1 MKKILIVFAII
12 ITSIALLFDTAV
24 LLDNILDIGFFNFT
38 SELNKTEENSR
49 KKFKELFENDF
60 NNYKIKDVKQIT
72 DVEGFGTNITDIAKC
87 EVEIDGKQYLFFY
100 DCHIDKFFSNF
111 YYDQVVNEIKQY
123 YLEKTPEN
131 FPMNDLIISL
141 SNYHEFVDDNT
152 IRYEDRTFADILNR
166 NEIEDYSLYDIR
178 IDYYIEKSADFSPK
192 NYELEKLFEG
202 NEDIT
207 ITVLK
212 ADEEYKTNK
221 NELFVQEEYEYSLYE
236 GNVTIHKKVNEKVE
250 YNNIIFIYDKNLIDF
265 ELLPPDETIVEK
277 YSKKIIREN
286 PINCG
291 FRVKAEQ
298 KGILEEEY
306 KNCIQTTTSIFY
318 NEHVIR
324 ILMDKE
330 TYFGKYIIDGEFNR
344 YLNDDSNKEEKY
356 LYEFLPVYQKPIDQT
371 YIFCSKK

>member
-1 MKKILIVFAII
+1 MKKILIILTIVII
-12 ITSIALLFDTAV
+12 SIILLFGTAV
-24 LLDNILDIGFFNFT
+24 LLDSIFDIGFFNFA
-38 SELNKTEENSR
+38 SELNKAEENSR
-49 KKFKELFENDF
+49 KKFEELFENDF
-60 NNYKIKDVKQIT
+60 DNYKINDVKQIT

-87 EVEIDGKQYLFFY
+87 KVEIDGKQYLFFY

-123 YLEKTPEN
+123 YLGKTPEN
-131 FPMNDLIISL
+131 LPMNDLIISL
-141 SNYHEFVDDNT
+141 SNYHGFIDDNT

-166 NEIEDYSLYDIR
+166 NKIEDYSLYDIR
-178 IDYYIEKSADFSPK
+178 IDYYIEKSVDFSPK
-192 NYELEKLFEG
+192 NYELEKLFED

-207 ITVLK
+207 IRVLK
-212 ADEEYKTNK
+212 ADKKYKTNK
-221 NELFVQEEYEYSLYE
+221 NELFIQEEYEYSLYE

-265 ELLPPDETIVEK
+265 ELLPPDETMVEK
-277 YSKKIIREN
+277 YSKKIIREK

-291 FRVKAEQ
+291 FRIKAEQ

-306 KNCIQTTTSIFY
+306 RNCIQTTTSVFY

-330 TYFGKYIIDGEFNR
+330 TYYGKYMINGELNR
-344 YLNDDSNKEEKY
+344 YLSDGSNKEEKY